1 MSHIFGPVPSRR
13 LGLSLGIDLI
23 PQKTCS
29 YDCIYCQVGKTTDR
43 IMEPASFVSVPEIIK
58 ELKDVISKT
67 HPDVITL
74 AGSGE
79 PTLNNDIGDVI
90 LEIKKITSIP
100 LTLLTNGSL
109 LWNRQV
115 REKVTGVDILIPT
128 LSSVFEETYKKIHRP
143 HPGLNLDDIIRGLKE
158 MRKEYAG
165 DYYLEVVLLAGFN
178 DTEKE
183 ISGLLKIIDEIQPD
197 KVQLNTVVR
206 PPSDPSAI
214 SLSNEKLEEIKNY
227 LGGNTEV
234 IAAAPLKSRGNN
246 LDSKLDQIIEMI
258 KRRPVTL
265 DDISGSLNLQRD
277 ETDRFIKEL
286 MIKGHIREQKHG
298 NGKLNSE
305 RQLPPKER

>member
-298 NGKLNSE
+298 NDLFYTS
-305 RQLPPKER
+305 R

>member
-23 PQKTCS
+23 PQKACS

-67 HPDVITL
+67 PPDVITL

-115 REKVTGVDILIPT
+115 REKVTGVDIRR
-128 LSSVFEETYKKIHRP
+128 H
-143 HPGLNLDDIIRGLKE
+143 
-158 MRKEYAG
+158 EYV
-165 DYYLEVVLLAGFN
+165 DN
-178 DTEKE
+178 
-183 ISGLLKIIDEIQPD
+183 
-197 KVQLNTVVR
+197 
-206 PPSDPSAI
+206 
-214 SLSNEKLEEIKNY
+214 
-227 LGGNTEV
+227 
-234 IAAAPLKSRGNN
+234 
-246 LDSKLDQIIEMI
+246 
-258 KRRPVTL
+258 
-265 DDISGSLNLQRD
+265 
-277 ETDRFIKEL
+277 
-286 MIKGHIREQKHG
+286 
-298 NGKLNSE
+298 
-305 RQLPPKER
+305 

>member
-23 PQKTCS
+23 PQKACS

-67 HPDVITL
+67 PPDVITL

-143 HPGLNLDDIIRGLKE
+143 HPGLYLDDIIRGLKE

-183 ISGLLKIIDEIQPD
+183 ISGLLKIINEIQPD

-206 PPSDPSAI
+206 PPSDPSA
-214 SLSNEKLEEIKNY
+214 S
-227 LGGNTEV
+227 V
-234 IAAAPLKSRGNN
+234 SRMACG
-246 LDSKLDQIIEMI
+246 
-258 KRRPVTL
+258 
-265 DDISGSLNLQRD
+265 SGVNATR
-277 ETDRFIKEL
+277 
-286 MIKGHIREQKHG
+286 
-298 NGKLNSE
+298 
-305 RQLPPKER
+305 